1 MQNEMLIFTTETTRC
16 ASVATETAWSRR
28 SERHLL
34 LWVGIR
40 LCRGNRCAMLFS
52 SLHDTKLRSK
62 WCEGNANG
70 IRGAKLAE
78 HDKKRIPLM
87 ANKRIRIVHVHAHT
101 WDRVLYMH
109 IPRLGS
115 SFAYIYLI
123 CLREMVIWWDSSAMR
138 SSVVSFAREKGL
150 QFSHENFCHRRCWC
164 WCFCCRLLMVLS
176 VCLMCVYAE
185 HIATNLNIIYGLNG
199 ESFRLHMGDWAL
211 SRRHN
216 DEQRIGNDCLHILHS
231 SAFFQP
237 FFLFFYT
244 FILKLHVAS
253 SCASSIG
260 EFAYNGCCD
269 DIFNRYFFSHFRFN
283 GKLLSE
289 RLNESFAETLNHAK
303 LTIWHLTV
311 FLRSVHDS
319 VRMMLK
325 AWR

>member
-1 MQNEMLIFTTETTRC
+1 MKC
-16 ASVATETAWSRR
+16 SSSRR
-28 SERHLL
+28 RRRGVHRRRQRRHDRAEAKDICYCESEFGCAEEIDVRCCFLL
-34 LWVGIR
+34 STTLNWDQNDVKAMPMAYVVRSLPSMTKNASLWWQTNEYA
-40 LCRGNRCAMLFS
+40 LY
-52 SLHDTKLRSK
+52 TYT
-62 WCEGNANG
+62 
-70 IRGAKLAE
+70 
-78 HDKKRIPLM
+78 
-87 ANKRIRIVHVHAHT
+87 HT
-101 WDRVLYMH
+101 WDRALYMH

-231 SAFFQP
+231 SSYFQP
-237 FFLFFYT
+237 FFSL
-244 FILKLHVAS
+244 LLHFHLEAS
-253 SCASSIG
+253 RR
-260 EFAYNGCCD
+260 
-269 DIFNRYFFSHFRFN
+269 IFVCIFHRWICLQW
-283 GKLLSE
+283 LL
-289 RLNESFAETLNHAK
+289 RWY
-303 LTIWHLTV
+303 I
-311 FLRSVHDS
+311 
-319 VRMMLK
+319 
-325 AWR
+325 